1 MTKVAAIQMCSTNN
15 LKENLLTAAQLIEQ
29 ASTQGAKLAVL
40 PEMFVLL
47 GCDSFEK
54 VKIKEK
60 AGSGK
65 IQDFISNL
73 AIKHNIWIVAGTIP
87 LICEN
92 PNKIR
97 AACIVFDNNGNQVA
111 RYDKRHLFDAT
122 LSSNEAY
129 RESDTTEA
137 GEDIVVVQ
145 TPAGKLGLSVCYDLR
160 FPEHFSKLSAK
171 GAEIISAPSA
181 FTIKTGEAH
190 WELLTRCRA
199 IDTFCYLIGACQGG
213 THSNGRE
220 TYGHT
225 IIISPWGDIINK
237 SLALNADVI
246 YANINLY
253 KVYEIRN
260 QIPIIQSHLSIQNKE
275 SVFLGVHYS

>member
-1 MTKVAAIQMCSTNN
+1 MAKVAAIQMCSTNN
-15 LKENLLTAAQLIEQ
+15 LEENLLTAAQLIEQ

-60 AGSGK
+60 AGAGK

-87 LICEN
+87 LISEN

-145 TPAGKLGLSVCYDLR
+145 TPVGKLGLSVCYDLR

-181 FTIKTGEAH
+181 FTVKTGRAH

-225 IIISPWGDIINK
+225 MIISPWGDIINK
-237 SLALNADVI
+237 SLALNTEVI
-246 YANINLY
+246 FANINLD

-260 QIPIIQSHLSIQNKE
+260 QIPVIQSQITIQNKE
-275 SVFLGVHYS
+275 TVF